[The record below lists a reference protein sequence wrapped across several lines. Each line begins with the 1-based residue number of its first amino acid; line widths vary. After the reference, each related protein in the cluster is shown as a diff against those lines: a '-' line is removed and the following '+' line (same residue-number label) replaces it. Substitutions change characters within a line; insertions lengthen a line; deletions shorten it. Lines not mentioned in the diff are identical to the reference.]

1 MVSTTSQ
8 YLTEFTTSTINNN
21 STETGKSPLA
31 MLAKTCETIGLPDN
45 SPPRKINTSSNS
57 SSSEY
62 SPTGS
67 IISQKNNTKTSVSP
81 TKDENTYN
89 NSSNSTLI
97 NLKPK
102 PMTSIHDNKILSPAP
117 TPKRTPIISQFNPM
131 FLPQQQQQQHQH
143 NPNDPMTAA
152 AIAAMTQAQFT
163 NPMMRFPPVIPGSPF
178 SGGMNGG
185 MFNVHPMMAGSMMQ
199 GMPNQM
205 DMMNLFALQAQA
217 AAYNTQNPFMANI
230 MPQTQQI
237 PTTTTSSA
245 TAIQAYQSLMAA
257 AAGQTEKNVCSW
269 SDGTGICGKIFPT
282 PDLLT
287 QHMKCHLPDL
297 RNSQTPTIPTSS
309 NINNSN
315 NNIKKS
321 TSASPA
327 TSIDGTLK
335 STKTSSRNS
344 PIMTPIL
351 PPTNM
356 LQTSGGGLR
365 FHPYM
370 KMPMNRNN
378 NHQSMKQATVDQN
391 VQAALNAATI
401 QAFINSQKLMT
412 GNTSQ

>member
-8 YLTEFTTSTINNN
+8 YLTEFTTSTINN

-45 SPPRKINTSSNS
+45 SPPRKVNNSNNS

-67 IISQKNNTKTSVSP
+67 INSNKNISKTSVSP
-81 TKDENTYN
+81 SKDENNCN
-89 NSSNSTLI
+89 NSSNPTLM

-102 PMTSIHDNKILSPAP
+102 LISENKILSPAP

-131 FLPQQQQQQHQH
+131 LLPQPPNH
-143 NPNDPMTAA
+143 NDQMTAA
-152 AIAAMTQAQFT
+152 ALAAMAQAQFT
-163 NPMMRFPPVIPGSPF
+163 NPMMRFPHVMTGSPF
-178 SGGMNGG
+178 PGGMNGA
-185 MFNVHPMMAGSMMQ
+185 MFNMPPMMPGGMMQ
-199 GMPNQM
+199 GIPNQM
-205 DMMNLFALQAQA
+205 EMMNLFALQAQA
-217 AAYNTQNPFMANI
+217 AAYNAQNPFMAN
-230 MPQTQQI
+230 MMQQAQQQQV
-237 PTTTTSSA
+237 PNTTSA

-269 SDGTGICGKIFPT
+269 SDGSGICGKIFPT

-287 QHMKCHLPDL
+287 QHMKSHLPDL

-309 NINNSN
+309 SNS
-315 NNIKKS
+315 NIKKS

-327 TSIDGTLK
+327 NSIDGTLK

-356 LQTSGGGLR
+356 LSSSGGLR

-370 KMPMNRNN
+370 KNPMIRNN
-378 NHQSMKQATVDQN
+378 NHQSMKQQAVDQN